1 MFLWLICLWLLLL
14 GDPIQSS
21 WLKPSFVTF
30 KQCSLESQLGNIL
43 ESFASFCASGM
54 VPLASGGGG
63 EGLIVLKV
71 VLTYD
76 DSQ

>member
-30 KQCSLESQLGNIL
+30 KQCSLESQLISRSLSPHFVHQGWYRL
-43 ESFASFCASGM
+43 LPG
-54 VPLASGGGG
+54 
-63 EGLIVLKV
+63 V
-71 VLTYD
+71 VVRV
-76 DSQ
+76 